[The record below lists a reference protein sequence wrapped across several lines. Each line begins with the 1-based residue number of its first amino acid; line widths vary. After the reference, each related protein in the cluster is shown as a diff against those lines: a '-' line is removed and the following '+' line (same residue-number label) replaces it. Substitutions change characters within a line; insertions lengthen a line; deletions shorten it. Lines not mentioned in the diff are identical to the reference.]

1 MERTLAAFSAIVLLI
16 GCFTGCGM
24 SDEPKKIRIPDITFM
39 YTNSFE
45 DTYAMW
51 FCDSAGNY
59 YTAVSD
65 DVKAMGLDRLREEY
79 AAGTLGSSDIRL
91 VKNCD
96 KTALEKAYTKLVKAS
111 GAEGREL
118 EYPEALPALEAPEER
133 WYGLYYDKDGRLRT
147 VTVHANTCM
156 TEVSTGNEDLNEVY
170 EWFSD
175 TF

>member
-16 GCFTGCGM
+16 GCFSGCGRGE
-24 SDEPKKIRIPDITFM
+24 EPREIKMPDITFM
-39 YTNSFE
+39 YTYSFE
-45 DTYAMW
+45 GTYQLT
-51 FCDSAGNY
+51 FCDSVGNCY
-59 YTAVSD
+59 
-65 DVKAMGLDRLREEY
+65 KAMTDEVCTMGLDSLSEKF
-79 AAGTLGSSDIRL
+79 ASGALDDDIRL

-96 KTALEKAYTKLVKAS
+96 KAALERAYTKLAKAS
-111 GAEGREL
+111 GAEDREL
-118 EYPEALPALEAPEER
+118 EYPEALPAVEAPEER
-133 WYGLYYDKDGRLRT
+133 WYGLYYDNDDKLRT

>member
-45 DTYAMW
+45 DTYAMS

-65 DVKAMGLDRLREEY
+65 DVKTMGLDRLREEY

-118 EYPEALPALEAPEER
+118 ENLKKCAQKAKHRYEKKYQGTELRNHVFRYCVSQGYDTDDIYAVVDELEWENDE
-133 WYGLYYDKDGRLRT
+133 
-147 VTVHANTCM
+147 N
-156 TEVSTGNEDLNEVY
+156 
-170 EWFSD
+170 
-175 TF
+175 